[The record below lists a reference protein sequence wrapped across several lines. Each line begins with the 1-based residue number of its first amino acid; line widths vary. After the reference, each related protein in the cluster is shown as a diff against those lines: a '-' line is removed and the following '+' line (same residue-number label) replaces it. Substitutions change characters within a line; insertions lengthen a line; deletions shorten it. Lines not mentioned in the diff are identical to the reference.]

1 MTNTS
6 SQIEILSRRWDPW
19 VGRCRPSCFASSCTR
34 RSSSLP
40 RSTMSSSSSSQSHF
54 PLVLLEKETQLERWW
69 GLEGQTSPL
78 QLNVNL
84 NPELYITNLLEWCK
98 VKGKEGERMQWK
110 WPPLPPDLHL
120 ILSWCRQQPSMFIAC
135 SLLTKSK
142 CRFMKMIHSNPKY
155 ILHSR
160 FTPNIRWSIVQFH
173 WYEITI
179 FSCWPR
185 KLSKKWS

>member
-1 MTNTS
+1 MQKNIWTKRFLLFDKSMTNTF

-19 VGRCRPSCFASSCTR
+19 VGRCRPSCSASSCTR
-34 RSSSLP
+34 RSSSSP

-78 QLNVNL
+78 QLNLNL
-84 NPELYITNLLEWCK
+84 NSELYITNLLERCK

-120 ILSWCRQQPSMFIAC
+120 ILSWCRQQPSMFVSC
-135 SLLTKSK
+135 SLLTKIQ
-142 CRFMKMIHSNPKY
+142 M
-155 ILHSR
+155 
-160 FTPNIRWSIVQFH
+160 
-173 WYEITI
+173 
-179 FSCWPR
+179 
-185 KLSKKWS
+185 